1 MHIIKLLEKAGIKYD
16 FILNNHKVNGIK
28 DDSREVLL
36 DDIFFA
42 IKGGQEDGRKFISEA
57 INSGAKT
64 IIYEGEISKEFHQ
77 INYIK
82 VINIKRVLALF
93 CKIYYKNL
101 TKKIKSSNKLQT
113 FNFSFYFI

>member
-16 FILNNHKVNGIK
+16 FILNNHRVNGIK

-57 INSGAKT
+57 INNGEKT
-64 IIYEGEISKEFHQ
+64 IIYEG
-77 INYIK
+77 
-82 VINIKRVLALF
+82 
-93 CKIYYKNL
+93 
-101 TKKIKSSNKLQT
+101 
-113 FNFSFYFI
+113 